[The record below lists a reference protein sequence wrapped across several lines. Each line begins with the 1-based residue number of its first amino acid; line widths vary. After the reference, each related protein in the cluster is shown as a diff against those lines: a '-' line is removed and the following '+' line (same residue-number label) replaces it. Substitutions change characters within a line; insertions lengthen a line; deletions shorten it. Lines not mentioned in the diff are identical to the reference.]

1 MLRLTVLLL
10 VLANAAFYAWSHG
23 MLRVLGLAPA
33 QQSEP
38 HRLEQQ
44 IKPQSLRILRGE
56 EARRLET
63 ASGGLAKGAECL
75 QAGPFEE
82 AQLAG
87 LKQALAPWPAGS
99 WSFEPLV
106 EPGRWIIYMGKYATA
121 ENTARKKAELRQIG
135 VSFEALADP
144 SLEPGLSLGGF
155 ANRSEANQQLENFLQ
170 RGVRSAKVVQERSEP
185 RGQLVKFSV
194 VDDGLRPRLDEL
206 RPALNGKS
214 LRPCADRKERA

>member
-10 VLANAAFYAWSHG
+10 VLANAGYFAWAQGS
-23 MLRVLGLAPA
+23 LRDWGLAPV

-38 HRLEQQ
+38 QRLEQQ
-44 IKPQSLRILRGE
+44 IRPQSVRLLRAD

-63 ASGGLAKGAECL
+63 AAAGGAAKAAECL
-75 QAGPFEE
+75 QAGPFDE

-87 LKQALAPWPAGS
+87 LKQVLDPWPAGS
-99 WSFEPLV
+99 WSLEPVV

-135 VSFEALADP
+135 VSFEALSDP

-155 ANRSEANQQLENFLQ
+155 ASQSEASQQLESFLQ
-170 RGVRSAKVVQERSEP
+170 RGVRSAKVVQERSEV
-185 RGQLVKFSV
+185 RGQLLKLSA
-194 VDDGLRPRLDEL
+194 VDDSLRPRLDGL
-206 RPALNGKS
+206 RPALNGKT
-214 LRPCADRKERA
+214 LRPCR

>member
-23 MLRVLGLAPA
+23 MLRVLGLTPA

-38 HRLEQQ
+38 HRLQQQ

-63 ASGGLAKGAECL
+63 ASAGLAKGTECL

-106 EPGRWIIYMGKYATA
+106 EPGRWIVYMGKYATA

-155 ANRSEANQQLENFLQ
+155 ASQTEASQQLEKFLQ

-185 RGQLVKFSV
+185 RGQLVKFNV

-206 RPALNGKS
+206 RPALNGKN
-214 LRPCADRKERA
+214 LRPCR

>member
-10 VLANAAFYAWSHG
+10 VLANAGFYAWSHG
-23 MLRVLGLAPA
+23 MLRALGLAPA

-44 IKPQSLRILRGE
+44 IQPSSLRILRGE

-63 ASGGLAKGAECL
+63 ASAVVPRGTECL
-75 QAGPFEE
+75 QAGPFED

-87 LKQALAPWPAGS
+87 LRQALAPWPAAL
-99 WSFEPLV
+99 WRLEPLV
-106 EPGRWIIYMGKYATA
+106 EPGRWIVYMGKYATA

-135 VSFEALADP
+135 VSFEALSDP

-155 ANRSEANQQLENFLQ
+155 ASQAEANLQLENFLQ

-185 RGQLVKFSV
+185 RGQLLKFSV
-194 VDDGLRPRLDEL
+194 DESLRPRLDEL
-206 RPALNGKS
+206 RPALNGKQ
-214 LRPCADRKERA
+214 LRPCR